1 MKKILT
7 VYTIDNCHSCDHVKN
22 YLRSHD
28 LEFNEV
34 RVNEEDEAL
43 REELVQRSGR
53 RGFPQVFAGALALDT
68 KQKIESYVKLVKG
81 E

>member
-1 MKKILT
+1 M
-7 VYTIDNCHSCDHVKN
+7 
-22 YLRSHD
+22 
-28 LEFNEV
+28 EFNEV